1 MLVLDVW
8 RFRVEIVEGEG
19 NGSCG
24 CAQAHAGLTAGC
36 MLWVLVSIE
45 LAGGTSAA
53 FDTPS
58 LPPDGSRQQRVL
70 LRVHSWNCT
79 LAMLAEGFRSARRQS
94 PAIWFFNICADQLLL
109 LQMNL

>member
-1 MLVLDVW
+1 
-8 RFRVEIVEGEG
+8 
-19 NGSCG
+19 
-24 CAQAHAGLTAGC
+24 

-79 LAMLAEGFRSARRQS
+79 LAMLAEGFRSARLETRTKECNMRAS
-94 PAIWFFNICADQLLL
+94 WWVSNP
-109 LQMNL
+109 